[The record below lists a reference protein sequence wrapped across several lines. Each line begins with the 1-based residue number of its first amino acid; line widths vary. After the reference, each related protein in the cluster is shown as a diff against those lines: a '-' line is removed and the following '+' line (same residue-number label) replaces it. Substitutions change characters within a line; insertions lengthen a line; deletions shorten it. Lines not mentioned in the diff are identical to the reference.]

1 MAKNR
6 GYWLG
11 AAALVVAAAGSAMA
25 ATVLTRDQCAMLAP
39 VVVQAAT
46 SQQRSVDAARDLPF
60 LELAFGE
67 AGQTVLQAA
76 EDARVAFV
84 VAGDAYVAALQDL
97 GYQLQI
103 CGR

>member
-1 MAKNR
+1 MR
-6 GYWLG
+6 RFGLG
-11 AAALVVAAAGSAMA
+11 AVALAVAAAGSAMA

-39 VVVQAAT
+39 VVVAAAT
-46 SQQRSVDAARDLPF
+46 SQQRSVDAARDLP
-60 LELAFGE
+60 LLGITFGE
-67 AGQTVLQAA
+67 AGQAVLQAA
-76 EDARVAFV
+76 EDARAAFV

>member
-1 MAKNR
+1 MAKNQ

-11 AAALVVAAAGSAMA
+11 AAALAVVATGSAMA

-46 SQQRSVDAARDLPF
+46 AQQRSVEAARELPF
-60 LELAFGE
+60 LEIAFGE
-67 AGQTVLQAA
+67 AGQPALQAA

-84 VAGDAYVAALQDL
+84 LAGDAYVAALQDL